1 MTRIRSRSARKL
13 TANAPTPTAAAAM
26 AGTLFDD
33 RSRSGPAYKT
43 DGESVFDFY
52 NRVDRPEWARA
63 RDELEDWYSQYPD
76 DNGDLR
82 KRFRKPGAD
91 QHFGAWWELWVYTFY
106 RLLGYEVTPHPT
118 MPNGTKPDFL
128 VSRNGRSTYV
138 ECKAI
143 PEKSRSANEPGYST
157 AQTKSITLTSY
168 LNSKSTRREHRR
180 RAAT

>member
-13 TANAPTPTAAAAM
+13 TANAPTPTAATAM
-26 AGTLFDD
+26 PGTLFDD

-52 NRVDRPEWARA
+52 NRVDRPEWARV

-118 MPNGTKPDFL
+118 MPK
-128 VSRNGRSTYV
+128 RY
-138 ECKAI
+138 E
-143 PEKSRSANEPGYST
+143 
-157 AQTKSITLTSY
+157 
-168 LNSKSTRREHRR
+168 TRLFS
-180 RAAT
+180 